1 MNYSPIYIRDIS
13 SRSVEKNLVRRAGDP
28 NEFRRK
34 FFTVLIQLQDYVQ
47 TFFYVQWYYTIRE
60 TEIIKVL
67 NNMPYFVYVV
77 IMSRMAV
84 FYFIITFHI
93 FSRFPLL

>member
-1 MNYSPIYIRDIS
+1 MNLGQKFLQYSFSCRTMCKHSFMCSGIIIS
-13 SRSVEKNLVRRAGDP
+13 VK
-28 NEFRRK
+28 RK
-34 FFTVLIQLQDYVQ
+34 S
-47 TFFYVQWYYTIRE
+47 
-60 TEIIKVL
+60 KVL